1 MRDRRFVR
9 VHRGGSLEEA
19 DHRALMGWAI
29 VCTEHILKLIPYELD
44 PLLEKALQ
52 IAHDWEAGSAG
63 TKDAIKASREVHAL
77 ARDISD
83 PVMKLIARC
92 IGHTVATAHMA
103 DHCLGP
109 AWYIRKIM
117 MLTGGSAEEEQ
128 KWQEQQLLN
137 LPSHVRDLVIQ
148 GMI

>member
-1 MRDRRFVR
+1 MQ
-9 VHRGGSLEEA
+9 
-19 DHRALMGWAI
+19 
-29 VCTEHILKLIPYELD
+29 ELV
-44 PLLEKALQ
+44 KN
-52 IAHDWEAGSAG
+52 S
-63 TKDAIKASREVHAL
+63 
-77 ARDISD
+77 
-83 PVMKLIARC
+83 RC